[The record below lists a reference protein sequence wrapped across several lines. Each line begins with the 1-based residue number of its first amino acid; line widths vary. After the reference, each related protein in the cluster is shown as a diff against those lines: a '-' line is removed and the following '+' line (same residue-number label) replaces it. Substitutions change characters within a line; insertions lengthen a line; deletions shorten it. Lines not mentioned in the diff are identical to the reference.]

1 MKMFTAPLMALVLSS
16 AAVTS
21 AFAQYP
27 GEPAMPDRTWDPV
40 REMNYSRQ
48 WGMPDETV
56 RQAQQVLRD
65 QGYYDGPIDGLVKNP
80 AYLKAIWKF
89 QKAKGLR
96 TTTHLD
102 APTLA
107 ALDLPATGLASPG
120 STGPSN
126 FGASSK

>member
-1 MKMFTAPLMALVLSS
+1 MKSLTAAAMALALSS
-16 AAVTS
+16 AVATS
-21 AFAQYP
+21 VFAQYP
-27 GEPAMPDRTWDPV
+27 GEPAQPDRSWDPV
-40 REMNYSRQ
+40 RDMNFQRQ

-65 QGYYDGPIDGLVKNP
+65 QGYYDGPIDGIVKNP

-89 QKAKGLR
+89 QKAKGLP

-107 ALDLPATGLASPG
+107 ALNLSAPGLASPG
-120 STGPSN
+120 LTGPSN
-126 FGASSK
+126 FGAR